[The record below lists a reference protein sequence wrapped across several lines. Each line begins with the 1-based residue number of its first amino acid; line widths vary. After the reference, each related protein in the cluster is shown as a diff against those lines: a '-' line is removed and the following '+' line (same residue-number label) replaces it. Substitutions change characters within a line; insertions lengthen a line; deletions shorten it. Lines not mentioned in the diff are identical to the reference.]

1 MANTVW
7 ISKSKA
13 LNFKKLSF
21 LYLIFI
27 VFFFFSS
34 SGDYVKHFQP
44 LSETQE
50 LLNFKLKAQLDN
62 YKPILKDEQVI
73 KQNALDLL
81 GVIDNFSNQYRKFVA
96 DGGLKGEKIKEQ
108 KFSKLYLNTDSATL
122 GLHVALCNFI
132 RCFPSGYQG
141 NLAADLGILP
151 DKIEVNEPIKNQY
164 LKEVPN
170 GAVGSILKHIE
181 MVALSQTLKYFKQ
194 EIEEGGM
201 IRVSSSKDSTFLQ
214 GFKSVYYV
222 GEKIDFHFFSRDS
235 IAPNISI
242 NQVSF
247 TPSHRDRHYKMS
259 WTPTKEGIYEL
270 EANIGDE
277 FIRHSLK
284 VIKPSLRFL
293 ESEQEIAAF
302 LSEPLSLTVDMNG
315 LENIRGIRFASNGAK
330 IETNK
335 NQLKIIPL
343 FEGRF
348 TIEMYV
354 GNNLL
359 DSRSLVAIKGKPPVI
374 LLKDIAGKRT
384 ELGKAH
390 CLESSSPFWQVINFN
405 VTIISPDGSSK
416 ELKSQTRFIRNEIR
430 TFENNA
436 EPGST
441 IIFNQ
446 IRLLNANGITTMMGA
461 PIFIGK

>member
-1 MANTVW
+1 MAKTVW

-34 SGDYVKHFQP
+34 SGDYVKHFKP

-50 LLNFKLKAQLDN
+50 LLNLKLKAQLDN
-62 YKPILKDEQVI
+62 YKPILKDEQII
-73 KQNALDLL
+73 KQSTIDLIN
-81 GVIDNFSNQYRKFVA
+81 VIEDFISKYRKF
-96 DGGLKGEKIKEQ
+96 DLNGGLKGEKIKEQ
-108 KFSKLYLNTDSATL
+108 KFSKQYLNTDSATFS
-122 GLHVALCNFI
+122 LHVALCNFI
-132 RCFPSGYQG
+132 RCFPKGYQG
-141 NLAADLGILP
+141 NLAVDLGVLP
-151 DKIEVNEPIKNQY
+151 EKIELNEPIKNQY

-170 GAVGSILKHIE
+170 GAVGSILSHLE
-181 MVALSQTLKYFKQ
+181 MVALSQSLKYFKQ

-235 IAPNISI
+235 VAPNISI
-242 NQVSF
+242 NQVSM

-259 WTPTKEGIYEL
+259 WTPTIEGTYEL

-277 FIRHSLK
+277 YIRHSLK

-302 LSEPLSLTVDMNG
+302 LSEPLFLTVDMNG
-315 LENIRGIRFASNGAK
+315 LENIRGIRFSSNGAK

-348 TIEMYV
+348 TIEMYI

-359 DSRSLVAIKGKPPVI
+359 DTRSLFAIKGKPPII
-374 LLKDIAGKRT
+374 LLKDIAGKSAD
-384 ELGKAH
+384 LGKAH

-405 VTIISPDGSSK
+405 VTIISPDGTSK

-441 IIFNQ
+441 ILFNQ
-446 IRLLNANGITTMMGA
+446 IRLLNANGVSTMMGA